1 MGDVS
6 DHAERDVPRTG
17 AARPAEHGST
27 APTRPVPA
35 GGRVRRTRPI
45 PTGNGSAAGAAG
57 AAGATGAAR
66 AAGDAGRRT
75 AGAGRGAA
83 RLAATAAR
91 GTGRGGR
98 AALRRLTHTK
108 GASESGLSR
117 VLELHLVSTAADTLI
132 LTALASTIFF
142 AVPTEAARGR
152 VAMSLLVT
160 MVPFVVLAPLI
171 GPLLDRV
178 PHGRRYALA
187 ATMVVRAWL
196 AWVMASAV
204 AGGGEDAAFSLYP
217 AALGFLV
224 CQKAYLV
231 TRAAGVPRVLP
242 PGTGLVGANARISMS
257 GVVAMVLAAPLG
269 AGLTGWL
276 GPTWTLRL
284 AFLVYA
290 GGTALAL
297 ALSPRIDAAEA
308 DEDDQDEDP
317 DAKASTRRRARRAK
331 RRLGRRVVLAL
342 RANTAL
348 RAFTGFLTLF
358 LAFRLRTAPV
368 GGLNSGT
375 AVALV
380 IAVAGVGGGVGTAL
394 GGLLRR
400 VRPTA
405 LIAASIAA
413 VAVTGVWAAIGYGLW
428 AVIAISAVAG
438 LAQALGKLSLD
449 ALVQTEVPE
458 RTRTSAFARSE
469 TALQLAWVGGGAV
482 GLVLPLSGPW
492 GLGVAAVATATA
504 GAVLLIAELRR

>member
-1 MGDVS
+1 MGEVT
-6 DHAERDVPRTG
+6 DHVEPDVPRARGGQG
-17 AARPAEHGST
+17 A
-27 APTRPVPA
+27 
-35 GGRVRRTRPI
+35 VR
-45 PTGNGSAAGAAG
+45 GV
-57 AAGATGAAR
+57 AR
-66 AAGDAGRRT
+66 AMTVAASGT
-75 AGAGRGAA
+75 A
-83 RLAATAAR
+83 
-91 GTGRGGR
+91 RGGR

-108 GASESGLSR
+108 GAAESGLSR
-117 VLELHLVSTAADTLI
+117 VLELHLVSTFADTLI
-132 LTALASTIFF
+132 YTALASTIFF

-152 VAMSLLVT
+152 VATSLLVT

-204 AGGGEDAAFSLYP
+204 AGPGDRTAFSLYP
-217 AALGFLV
+217 ATLGFLV

-242 PGTGLVGANARISMS
+242 PGTGLVGANARISMA
-257 GVVAMVLAAPLG
+257 GVVAMVIAAPLG

-284 AFLVYA
+284 AFMIFA
-290 GGTALAL
+290 AGTALAL
-297 ALSPRIDAAEA
+297 ALSPRMDAVDELEE
-308 DEDDQDEDP
+308 DVGGEDDDP
-317 DAKASTRRRARRAK
+317 TTRRRAARAR

-342 RANTAL
+342 RGNAAL

-394 GGLLRR
+394 GSLLRR
-400 VRPTA
+400 VQPLA
-405 LIAASIAA
+405 LVAVSIAL
-413 VAVTGVWAAIGYGLW
+413 VSVTATWAAIGYALW
-428 AVIAISAVAG
+428 PVLAVAGVAG

-449 ALVQTEVPE
+449 ALVQSDVDE
-458 RTRTSAFARSE
+458 RVRTSAFARSE
-469 TALQLAWVGGGAV
+469 TVLQLAWVAGGGV

-492 GLGVAAVATATA
+492 GLGLAAAATALA
-504 GAVLLIAELRR
+504 GAVILVQELRR

>member
-1 MGDVS
+1 VT
-6 DHAERDVPRTG
+6 DHAERDVPRAG
-17 AARPAEHGST
+17 AAREDPAARRERIAREERLAHEGHRGNRGDTLRT
-27 APTRPVPA
+27 A
-35 GGRVRRTRPI
+35 GRI
-45 PTGNGSAAGAAG
+45 AAGAA
-57 AAGATGAAR
+57 TGTARGAR
-66 AAGDAGRRT
+66 A
-75 AGAGRGAA
+75 
-83 RLAATAAR
+83 L
-91 GTGRGGR
+91 
-98 AALRRLTHTK
+98 LRRLTHTK
-108 GASESGLSR
+108 GAGESGLSR

-152 VAMSLLVT
+152 VATSLLVT

-187 ATMVVRAWL
+187 GTMVVRAWL

-204 AGGGEDAAFSLYP
+204 AGPGDRTAFSLYP
-217 AALGFLV
+217 ATLGFLV
-224 CQKAYLV
+224 CQKVYLV

-257 GVVAMVLAAPLG
+257 GVAAMVIAAPLG

-276 GPTWTLRL
+276 GATWTLRL
-284 AFLVYA
+284 AFVTFAA
-290 GGTALAL
+290 GTVLAL
-297 ALSPRIDAAEA
+297 ALSPRIDAAGEAEA
-308 DEDDQDEDP
+308 DEAGEAGDD
-317 DAKASTRRRARRAK
+317 RRTRARKARAS

-342 RANTAL
+342 RGNTAL

-368 GGLNSGT
+368 GGLNAGT

-380 IAVAGVGGGVGTAL
+380 IAVAGIGGGVGTAL

-400 VRPTA
+400 VRPLA
-405 LIAASIAA
+405 LVAASIAL
-413 VAVTGVWAAIGYGLW
+413 VTVTATWAAIDYGLW

-438 LAQALGKLSLD
+438 LGQALGKLSLD
-449 ALVQTEVPE
+449 SLVQTDVPE
-458 RTRTSAFARSE
+458 RVRTSAFARSE
-469 TALQLAWVGGGAV
+469 TVLQLAWVGGGGV

-492 GLGVAAVATATA
+492 GLGLAAAATAAA
-504 GAVLLIAELRR
+504 GAFMLVQEMRRRDLPQGLS

>member
-1 MGDVS
+1 VT
-6 DHAERDVPRTG
+6 DHAGRDVPRTG
-17 AARPAEHGST
+17 RARPGERRPPAEHRTT
-27 APTRPVPA
+27 APTRPLPTGRTARKATGRPA
-35 GGRVRRTRPI
+35 GKAAEADGRATRDAAEV
-45 PTGNGSAAGAAG
+45 TGG
-57 AAGATGAAR
+57 TGR
-66 AAGDAGRRT
+66 GET
-75 AGAGRGAA
+75 GRGAA
-83 RLAATAAR
+83 RVLGRAAR
-91 GTGRGGR
+91 GTARGGR
-98 AALRRLTHTK
+98 RTLRRLTHTR

-117 VLELHLVSTAADTLI
+117 VLELHLVSTFADTLI

-152 VAMSLLVT
+152 VATSLLVT

-196 AWVMASAV
+196 AWVMATAV
-204 AGGGEDAAFSLYP
+204 SDGSERAAFSLYP

-242 PGTGLVGANARISMS
+242 DGTGLVGANARISMS
-257 GVVAMVLAAPLG
+257 GVVAMVIAAPLG
-269 AGLTGWL
+269 AGLTAWL
-276 GPTWTLRL
+276 EPEWTLRL

-297 ALSPRIDAAEA
+297 ALSPRIDAVE
-308 DEDDQDEDP
+308 DQDDEEDDA
-317 DAKASTRRRARRAK
+317 DAAARDRRRARRAR
-331 RRLGRRVVLAL
+331 RRLGGRVVLAL
-342 RANTAL
+342 RANSAL

-368 GGLNSGT
+368 GGLTPGA

-380 IAVAGVGGGVGTAL
+380 IAVAGLGGGVGTAL

-400 VRPTA
+400 VRPPA

-413 VAVTGVWAAIGYGLW
+413 VAVTGVWAAIDYGLW
-428 AVIAISAVAG
+428 AVVAISAVAG
-438 LAQALGKLSLD
+438 LSQALGKLSLD
-449 ALVQTEVPE
+449 ALVQSDVPE

-492 GLGVAAVATATA
+492 GLGLAAAATAAA
-504 GAVLLIAELRR
+504 GATLLVAELRRR

>member
-1 MGDVS
+1 MT
-6 DHAERDVPRTG
+6 DHAGRDVPRTG
-17 AARPAEHGST
+17 RARPAEHRTT
-27 APTRPVPA
+27 APTRPL
-35 GGRVRRTRPI
+35 
-45 PTGNGSAAGAAG
+45 PTGRARGTAADK
-57 AAGATGAAR
+57 AAR
-66 AAGDAGRRT
+66 GAPADPPEVTGDAGRGT
-75 AGAGRGAA
+75 ARVLA
-83 RLAATAAR
+83 RAAR

-98 AALRRLTHTK
+98 AALRRLTHTR

-117 VLELHLVSTAADTLI
+117 VLELHLVSTFADTLI

-142 AVPTEAARGR
+142 AVPTEAARSR
-152 VAMSLLVT
+152 VATSLLVT

-196 AWVMASAV
+196 AWVMATAV
-204 AGGGEDAAFSLYP
+204 SHGSDRTAFSLYP

-242 PGTGLVGANARISMS
+242 AGTGLVGANARISMS
-257 GVVAMVLAAPLG
+257 GVVAMVVAAPLG

-276 GPTWTLRL
+276 GAEWTLRL
-284 AFLVYA
+284 AFLVFA
-290 GGTALAL
+290 CGTALAL
-297 ALSPRIDAAEA
+297 ALSPRIDAVEEA
-308 DEDDQDEDP
+308 DDEDDEAAAAAGSRD
-317 DAKASTRRRARRAK
+317 RRRARRAR

-342 RANTAL
+342 RANSSL

-368 GGLNSGT
+368 GGLTSAT

-380 IAVAGVGGGVGTAL
+380 IAVAGLGGGVGTAL

-400 VRPTA
+400 VQPAA
-405 LIAASIAA
+405 LIAASIA
-413 VAVTGVWAAIGYGLW
+413 VVSVTGVWAAIDYGLW

-449 ALVQTEVPE
+449 ALVQSDVPE

-469 TALQLAWVGGGAV
+469 TVLQLAWVGGGAV

-492 GLGVAAVATATA
+492 GLGLAAAATGIA
-504 GAVLLIAELRR
+504 GATLLVAELRKREASATNQR